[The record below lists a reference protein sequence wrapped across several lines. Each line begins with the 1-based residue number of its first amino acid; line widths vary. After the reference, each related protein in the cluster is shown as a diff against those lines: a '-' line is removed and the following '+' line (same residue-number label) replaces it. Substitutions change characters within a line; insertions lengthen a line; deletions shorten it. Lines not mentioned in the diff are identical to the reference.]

1 MKRLT
6 FAILLILFVLQ
17 LHATH
22 NRAGEITYRQ
32 ISDLT
37 FEVTIITYTAT
48 GPGWTAD
55 RPELE
60 VLWGDNTSNVL
71 PRIEEVFLPDYYKR
85 NKYVGIHTY
94 PGPGIYVIVVEDP
107 NRNLGV
113 SNIPNSVN
121 TVFSITT
128 TMLINSTI
136 GTNSTPV
143 LTQPPVDKAAV
154 GQLFVHNPGA
164 YDADGDS
171 ISYKLTTC
179 RAENGEPILGYT
191 LPEASESLT
200 VNAVTG
206 DLIWNTPVQAGVY
219 NIAMLIEEWR
229 NGIKIG
235 SIIRDMQIEV
245 YDTDNV
251 PPVITTADDI
261 CINAD
266 SLLRLT
272 ITATDANND
281 IITLTANGAP
291 FVIDGSA
298 ASFTQTVSEPGYAE
312 GEFIWQTFCDYVR
325 KQSYH
330 LNIKAEDNSTPISL
344 VDIKNI
350 AISVVGPAVKDM
362 QISSTT
368 TTIDLEW
375 TANHCLN
382 VTGYNVYRR
391 ISPSGFIPDFCEVGV
406 PEETGYVRI
415 AEIEGISETL
425 YSDNTASQGHEYC
438 YLVTAVFPDG
448 AEGYA
453 SEEVCAVLV
462 RGIPTITNVS
472 VLSTDESAGEIY
484 IAWSKPTQI
493 DIGTAPGPYQYV
505 LYRSEGYYGSNLVE
519 IETLDNIDDT
529 TFTDTDLNTKNSPY
543 SYKVEFYN
551 NEPGNRYL
559 IGAPHIASSIF
570 LDFNQ
575 MENALKLNFN
585 KNVPWVNNEYS
596 IYRYSEETMDFDSIG
611 SSDVDS
617 YIDLG
622 LING

>member
-391 ISPSGFIPDFCEVGV
+391 ISPSGFIPDFC
-406 PEETGYVRI
+406 
-415 AEIEGISETL
+415 
-425 YSDNTASQGHEYC
+425 
-438 YLVTAVFPDG
+438 
-448 AEGYA
+448 
-453 SEEVCAVLV
+453 
-462 RGIPTITNVS
+462 
-472 VLSTDESAGEIY
+472 
-484 IAWSKPTQI
+484 
-493 DIGTAPGPYQYV
+493 
-505 LYRSEGYYGSNLVE
+505 
-519 IETLDNIDDT
+519 
-529 TFTDTDLNTKNSPY
+529 
-543 SYKVEFYN
+543 
-551 NEPGNRYL
+551 
-559 IGAPHIASSIF
+559 
-570 LDFNQ
+570 
-575 MENALKLNFN
+575 
-585 KNVPWVNNEYS
+585 
-596 IYRYSEETMDFDSIG
+596 
-611 SSDVDS
+611 
-617 YIDLG
+617 
-622 LING
+622 